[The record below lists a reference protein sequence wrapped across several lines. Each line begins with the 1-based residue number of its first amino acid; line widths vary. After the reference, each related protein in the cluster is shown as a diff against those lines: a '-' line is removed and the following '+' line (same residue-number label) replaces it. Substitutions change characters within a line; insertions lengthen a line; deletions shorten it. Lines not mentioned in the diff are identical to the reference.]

1 MKLLK
6 IAVGMSGGVDST
18 TAAWL
23 LKNQGHE
30 VTGVTMSVWDGASA
44 PSAAAGGNCG
54 CGPLRGG
61 CYGADEPEDIE
72 KARQFA
78 KRIGIKH
85 ITVDLRAEYKS
96 CVLDYFRSE
105 YLAGRTPN
113 PCVRCNRLVKLGLLL
128 ERTRAAGC
136 DFDFFATGHYARI
149 ENRAGRFVLKK
160 GADPRKDQSY
170 FLWGLGQAQLS
181 KLLFPLGE
189 LTKREVCAAARDA
202 DLADAAEQPESQDFV
217 SGGYSRLFSANAGA
231 PGPVLD
237 TGGKI
242 IGEHKGII
250 HYTVGQRKGMG
261 ISGNKEPLYV
271 VEIDAARNA
280 VIVGPKEKL
289 LSGSIRV
296 SELNMVALREIIEPF
311 TARVKIRQQHA
322 HVAAVIQPPENGI
335 LRADFATP
343 QFAVTPGQSA
353 VFYDGDTVLFGG
365 VIAK

>member
-23 LKNQGHE
+23 LKKQGHE
-30 VTGVTMSVWDGASA
+30 VTGVTMSVWDGAGA
-44 PSAAAGGNCG
+44 PAPGGKCG
-54 CGPLRGG
+54 CSSLRGG
-61 CYGADEPEDIE
+61 CYGADEPEEIE

-136 DFDFFATGHYARI
+136 AFDFFATGHYARI

-160 GADPRKDQSY
+160 GADSRKDQSY

-189 LTKREVCAAARDA
+189 LTKREVCAAAREA
-202 DLADAAEQPESQDFV
+202 GFADAADQPESQDFV
-217 SGGYSRLFSANAGA
+217 SGDYSRLFSANAGA

-237 TGGKI
+237 TEGKTV
-242 IGEHKGII
+242 GEHKGII

-261 ISGNKEPLYV
+261 LSGRKEPLYV
-271 VEIDAARNA
+271 LEIDAARNA
-280 VIVGPKEKL
+280 VIAGPKEKL
-289 LSGSIRV
+289 FSASLLV
-296 SELNMVALREIIEPF
+296 SDINMVAVPEI
-311 TARVKIRQQHA
+311 TAPMKACVKIRRQHA
-322 HVAAVIQPPENGI
+322 PVPAVAYPPENNL
-335 LRADFATP
+335 LRADFESP

-353 VFYDGDTVLFGG
+353 VFYDGDDVLFGG
-365 VIAK
+365 VIKK